1 MQIYVDGIGVRGPG
15 LYGWSEAKQIL
26 TGVSSHDALQTT
38 RYEEKY
44 LPANERRRASPIVRL
59 AIDVG
64 FEALSRSNTSA
75 AEVATVFGTSGGDG
89 SAVHDICVALA
100 TPEREVSPTRFHNS
114 VHNAPAGYW
123 NIAAGSQQA
132 STTISGY
139 DVSFAIGLLEAA
151 TLVLSRKKDVLLV
164 VCDMPYPFPLANA
177 RPMRDSFATALLLRP
192 HRTDHNMATLMIS
205 VDAGTTAAT
214 RIENSAQLE
223 ALRETVPSAR
233 ALPLLQAIAK
243 RSDYPLCFELYAST
257 QLVVNIGYA

>member
-1 MQIYVDGIGVRGPG
+1 MQVYVDGIGVRGPG

-38 RYEEKY
+38 CYEEKF

-59 AIDVG
+59 AINVG

-75 AEVATVFGTSGGDG
+75 ADVTTVFATSGGDG
-89 SAVHDICVALA
+89 SAVHDICSALA
-100 TPEREVSPTRFHNS
+100 TPQRDVSPTRFHNS

-151 TLVLSRKKDVLLV
+151 TLLLSRKRDVLLV
-164 VCDMPYPFPLANA
+164 VCDMPYPFPLADA

-192 HRTDHNMATLMIS
+192 LRTDHNMATLTIS
-205 VDAGTTAAT
+205 AHASAIDET

-233 ALPLLQAIAK
+233 ALPLLQAIAR
-243 RSDYPLCFELYAST
+243 RSAHPLRFELYEPT
-257 QLVVNIGYA
+257 QLVVNIAYA

>member
-1 MQIYVDGIGVRGPG
+1 MQVYVDGIGVRGPG

-26 TGVSSHDALQTT
+26 IGVSAHDALQTT
-38 RYEEKY
+38 RYEEKF
-44 LPANERRRASPIVRL
+44 LPPNERRRASPIARL

-75 AEVATVFGTSGGDG
+75 AEVVTVFATSGGDG

-139 DVSFAIGLLEAA
+139 QTSFAIGLLEAA
-151 TLVLSRKKDVLLV
+151 TLVLSCKKDVLLV

-192 HRTDHNMATLMIS
+192 QRTDHNMATLTLS
-205 VDAGTTAAT
+205 LDSTTTGASK
-214 RIENSAQLE
+214 IKNNAQLE

-233 ALPLLQAIAK
+233 VLPLLQAIAR
-243 RSDYPLCFELYAST
+243 RSADPLRFDLYESSK
-257 QLVVNIGYA
+257 LMVNIAYA

>member
-1 MQIYVDGIGVRGPG
+1 MQVYVDGIGVRGPG

-26 TGVSSHDALQTT
+26 TGASSHDALATT
-38 RYEEKY
+38 RYEEHF
-44 LPANERRRASPIVRL
+44 LPANERRRASAIVRL

-64 FEALSRSNTSA
+64 FEALSASNTSA
-75 AEVATVFGTSGGDG
+75 AEVATVFATSGGDG
-89 SAVHDICVALA
+89 GAVHDICSALA
-100 TPEREVSPTRFHNS
+100 TPQRDVSPTRFHNS

-139 DVSFAIGLLEAA
+139 DVSFATGLVEAA
-151 TLVLSRKKDVLLV
+151 TVVLSKQKDVLLV

-192 HRTDHNMATLMIS
+192 HRTDHNMATLTIG
-205 VDAGTTAAT
+205 VAAGTINAT
-214 RIENSAQLE
+214 KIENNAQLE

-233 ALPLLQAIAK
+233 ALPLLQAIAR
-243 RSDYPLCFELYAST
+243 RSADPVRFELHAST